1 MNLHALRIFVEV
13 ALRQSVTEAAAA
25 LAISQPAVSAQIR
38 KLENELGVA
47 LVAPRGRG
55 IALTDEGRF
64 LLEKARRIYDWEREI
79 EWQLAEIKQGK
90 KGKLRIASTYLPSH
104 YLVPKWLAAF
114 KRQYEQVDVE
124 IRTRNSAQSIEL
136 LLGGQVDLAIVIKES
151 WDELP
156 VRRVHMTDVLYWFI
170 LPADHPYAGKE
181 VSMDQLVQ
189 EPFLLREQGSF
200 DAGMAVFPL
209 PRARRQAPA
218 RRAAIPRAGRVDPI
232 CTRRVRN
239 DACPCAGRQGNGR
252 SQRNRARDRPRR
264 GDQAPCLHL
273 HARGGSQP
281 SPGGGAVFGDGFGDC
296 RSRKPVK
303 TDFLDRLVIFTEY
316 SIS

>member
-189 EPFLLREQGSF
+189 EPFLLREQGSSTREWLF
-200 DAGMAVFPL
+200 SLCREHGVKRPRVGLQYHGLVESIQSVRAGYGTML
-209 PRARRQAPA
+209 APA
-218 RRAAIPRAGRVDPI
+218 LAVKEMVDRNEIGRVTVPGVEIKRPVYI
-232 CTRRVRN
+232 CTREEEV
-239 DACPCAGRQGNGR
+239 
-252 SQRNRARDRPRR
+252 SHRPVVERFL
-264 GDQAPCLHL
+264 GMVL
-273 HARGGSQP
+273 GT
-281 SPGGGAVFGDGFGDC
+281 AVSDKKAD
-296 RSRKPVK
+296 P
-303 TDFLDRLVIFTEY
+303 E
-316 SIS
+316 

>member
-189 EPFLLREQGSF
+189 EPFLLREQGSSTREWLF
-200 DAGMAVFPL
+200 SLCREHGVKRPRVGLQYHGLVESIQSVRAGYGTML
-209 PRARRQAPA
+209 APA
-218 RRAAIPRAGRVDPI
+218 LAVKEMVDRNEIGRVTVPGVEIKRPVYI
-232 CTRRVRN
+232 CTREEEV
-239 DACPCAGRQGNGR
+239 
-252 SQRNRARDRPRR
+252 SHRPVVERFL
-264 GDQAPCLHL
+264 GMVLGTAAPDKK
-273 HARGGSQP
+273 ADP
-281 SPGGGAVFGDGFGDC
+281 
-296 RSRKPVK
+296 
-303 TDFLDRLVIFTEY
+303 
-316 SIS
+316 

>member
-189 EPFLLREQGSF
+189 EPFLLREQGSSTREWLF
-200 DAGMAVFPL
+200 SLCREHGVKRPRVGLQYHGLVESIQSVRAGYGTML
-209 PRARRQAPA
+209 APA
-218 RRAAIPRAGRVDPI
+218 LAVKEMVDRNEIGRVTVPGVEIKRPVYI
-232 CTRRVRN
+232 CTREEEV
-239 DACPCAGRQGNGR
+239 
-252 SQRNRARDRPRR
+252 SHRPVVERFL
-264 GDQAPCLHL
+264 GMVL
-273 HARGGSQP
+273 GT
-281 SPGGGAVFGDGFGDC
+281 AVSDKKAD
-296 RSRKPVK
+296 P
-303 TDFLDRLVIFTEY
+303 
-316 SIS
+316 

>member
-181 VSMDQLVQ
+181 VSMEQLVQ
-189 EPFLLREQGSF
+189 EPFLLREQGSSTREWLF
-200 DAGMAVFPL
+200 SLCREHGVKRPRVGLQYHGLVESIQSVRAGYGTML
-209 PRARRQAPA
+209 APA
-218 RRAAIPRAGRVDPI
+218 LAVKEMVDRNEIGRVTVPGVEIKRPVYI
-232 CTRRVRN
+232 CTREEEV
-239 DACPCAGRQGNGR
+239 
-252 SQRNRARDRPRR
+252 SHRPVVERFL
-264 GDQAPCLHL
+264 GMVL
-273 HARGGSQP
+273 GT
-281 SPGGGAVFGDGFGDC
+281 AVSDKKAD
-296 RSRKPVK
+296 P
-303 TDFLDRLVIFTEY
+303 
-316 SIS
+316 